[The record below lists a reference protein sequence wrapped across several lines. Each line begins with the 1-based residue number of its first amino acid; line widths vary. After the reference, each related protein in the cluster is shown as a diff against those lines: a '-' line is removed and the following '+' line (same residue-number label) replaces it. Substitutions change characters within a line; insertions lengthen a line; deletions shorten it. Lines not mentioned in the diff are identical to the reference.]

1 MNDDNEQH
9 LKMEIIF
16 SGSGG
21 AYGYYMGI
29 CEVLQTNFDLSEVLF
44 SSVSG
49 GCYSPVFLLSQK
61 NIPFFFKQTQT
72 VLFHKLS
79 KTYTG
84 AFFNWNKERYKK

>member
-61 NIPFFFKQTQT
+61 NIPFFLNK
-72 VLFHKLS
+72 HKL
-79 KTYTG
+79 
-84 AFFNWNKERYKK
+84 FFFINYQKHILEHSLIGIKL